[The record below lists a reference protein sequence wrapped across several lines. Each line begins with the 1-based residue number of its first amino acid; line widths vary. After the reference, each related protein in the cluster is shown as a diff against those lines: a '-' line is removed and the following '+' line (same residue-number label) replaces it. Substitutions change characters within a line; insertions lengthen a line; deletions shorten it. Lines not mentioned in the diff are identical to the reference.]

1 MRGRQ
6 HEIVWKR
13 TAYKEH
19 KYQGD
24 IGFVSLI
31 STAAAH
37 TLCMYKL
44 AAPSQQ
50 AAHSEKYPHA
60 II

>member
-1 MRGRQ
+1 MKLYGNAP
-6 HEIVWKR
+6 H
-13 TAYKEH
+13 KEH

-37 TLCMYKL
+37 
-44 AAPSQQ
+44 APPYIYWQRH
-50 AAHSEKYPHA
+50 HSKRHTEKYPHA